1 MFIKDKIGAG
11 APIFIYFD
19 TMENKEKI
27 VLPKGFEEMVRGVIG
42 DGEWDAFVEALSDE
56 PSVSV
61 RINSQCTMHDAQC
74 TIHNAQFTVHDA
86 QCTMH
91 NAQCTMHNSQ
101 CTVHNAQLIDGQLST
116 LNSQLSTLNSQLS
129 TLNSQFSTLNSQ
141 FSTLNSH
148 LSTVKWCEYGRYLS
162 ERPKFTYDPM
172 FHAGAYYV
180 QEASSMFV
188 WQALTQLVDK
198 DAVVLDM
205 CAAPGGKST
214 AIAQYLSE
222 EGFLVSNEYVPQRA
236 HVLVENITK
245 WGAPNCVV
253 TNNAPRHF
261 EKLKSRFDA
270 ILVDAPCSGE
280 GMFRKDERAR
290 EEWSPANVEMCVE
303 RQREIL
309 ESAWHVLK
317 PGGVLIYSTCT
328 FNSHENEEQVQWLI
342 DEMEAEYL
350 PIKIGEDWMITETE
364 RGYRFLPHKTR
375 GEGLFM
381 AAVRKQITD
390 NRLQITDNRLQS
402 KSEKRKDKKAK
413 SSTFNSQ
420 LSTLN
425 LLKGDYVVV
434 ECEGKYYA
442 VQKERVDF
450 VEECRKVLNVLSFG
464 VQMYEQKGKDLIPQA
479 ALALSR
485 VYVRGAYPEVELSYD
500 EAISFLRK
508 EAIVLAD
515 APRGFVLVTYGGLPL
530 GWVKNIGNRCNNL
543 YPEFWRIRN

>member
-1 MFIKDKIGAG
+1 
-11 APIFIYFD
+11 
-19 TMENKEKI
+19 
-27 VLPKGFEEMVRGVIG
+27 
-42 DGEWDAFVEALSDE
+42 
-56 PSVSV
+56 
-61 RINSQCTMHDAQC
+61 
-74 TIHNAQFTVHDA
+74 
-86 QCTMH
+86 MH
-91 NAQCTMHNSQ
+91 NVQ

-116 LNSQLSTLNSQLS
+116 LNSQLSI
-129 TLNSQFSTLNSQ
+129 LNSQFSTLNSQ
-141 FSTLNSH
+141 LSILNSQFSTLNSQ
-148 LSTVKWCEYGRYLS
+148 LSTVKWCEHGCYLS

-342 DEMEAEYL
+342 DEMGAEYL
-350 PIKIGEDWMITETE
+350 PIKIGEDWMITETD

-381 AAVRKQITD
+381 AAVRKQCTMHNAQCTIDTID
-390 NRLQITDNRLQS
+390 CVSDKKKQN
-402 KSEKRKDKKAK
+402 KKDKKAK
-413 SSTFNSQ
+413 RSTINFNVKGSKSFDSQ
-420 LSTLN
+420 LSTLD
-425 LLKGDYVVV
+425 LLEGDFDVV

-485 VYVRGAYPEVELSYD
+485 VYKRGAYPEVELSYD

>member
-1 MFIKDKIGAG
+1 
-11 APIFIYFD
+11 
-19 TMENKEKI
+19 
-27 VLPKGFEEMVRGVIG
+27 
-42 DGEWDAFVEALSDE
+42 
-56 PSVSV
+56 
-61 RINSQCTMHDAQC
+61 
-74 TIHNAQFTVHDA
+74 
-86 QCTMH
+86 
-91 NAQCTMHNSQ
+91 
-101 CTVHNAQLIDGQLST
+101 
-116 LNSQLSTLNSQLS
+116 
-129 TLNSQFSTLNSQ
+129 
-141 FSTLNSH
+141 
-148 LSTVKWCEYGRYLS
+148 
-162 ERPKFTYDPM
+162 
-172 FHAGAYYV
+172 
-180 QEASSMFV
+180 MFV
-188 WQALTQLVDK
+188 WQALEQLVEK

-290 EEWSPANVEMCVE
+290 EEWSEANVEMCVE

-309 ESAWHVLK
+309 QSAWMVLK

-328 FNSHENEEQVQWLI
+328 FNRHENEEQVQWLI

-350 PIKIGEDWMITETE
+350 PIKIGEDWGITILSENLENNPLPLRGTPPKTGGE
-364 RGYRFLPHKTR
+364 YEGRGYRFLPHKTR

-381 AAVRKQITD
+381 AAVRKQCGM
-390 NRLQITDNRLQS
+390 R
-402 KSEKRKDKKAK
+402 SEECGMRNEKMGKNKKDKKAK
-413 SSTFNSQ
+413 Y
-420 LSTLN
+420 STLSSQFSIQE
-425 LLKGDYVVV
+425 LLRGDYEVM
-434 ECEGKYYA
+434 ESEGRYYA

-450 VEECRKVLNVLSFG
+450 VEECRKTLNVLMFG

-479 ALALSR
+479 ALALSQA
-485 VYVRGAYPEVELSYD
+485 YIRGAYPEVELSYE
-500 EAISFLRK
+500 EAILFLRK

>member
-1 MFIKDKIGAG
+1 MEDK
-11 APIFIYFD
+11 
-19 TMENKEKI
+19 KKI
-27 VLPKGFEEMVRGVIG
+27 VLPVGFEEMVRGVIG
-42 DGEWDAFVEALSDE
+42 DGEWDAFVEALSEE

-61 RINSQCTMHDAQC
+61 RVNSKITDNRLQITD
-74 TIHNAQFTVHDA
+74 
-86 QCTMH
+86 
-91 NAQCTMHNSQ
+91 NS
-101 CTVHNAQLIDGQLST
+101 CSA
-116 LNSQLSTLNSQLS
+116 
-129 TLNSQFSTLNSQ
+129 
-141 FSTLNSH
+141 
-148 LSTVKWCEYGRYLS
+148 VKWCEWGRYLA

-188 WQALTQLVDK
+188 WQALEQLVEK

-222 EGFLVSNEYVPQRA
+222 NGFLVSNEYVPQRA

-280 GMFRKDERAR
+280 GMFRKDGRAR
-290 EEWSPANVEMCVE
+290 EEWSEANVEMCVE

-309 ESAWHVLK
+309 QSAWEVLK

-328 FNSHENEEQVQWLI
+328 FNRHENEEQVQWLI

-350 PIKIGEDWMITETE
+350 PLKIGEDWGITILSENLENNPLPLRGTPPKTGGE
-364 RGYRFLPHKTR
+364 YEGRGYRFLPHKTR

-381 AAVRKQITD
+381 AAVRKQCGMR
-390 NRLQITDNRLQS
+390 NEECGMRN
-402 KSEKRKDKKAK
+402 EKMGKNKKDKKAK
-413 SSTFNSQ
+413 QSTQNIQFTTN
-420 LSTLN
+420 N
-425 LLKGDYVVV
+425 LLRGEYDIV
-434 ECEGKYYA
+434 ESEGRYYA

-450 VEECRKVLNVLSFG
+450 VEECRKTLNVLMFG

-479 ALALSR
+479 ALALSQA
-485 VYVRGAYPEVELSYD
+485 YIRGAYPEVELSYE

-515 APRGFVLVTYGGLPL
+515 APRCFVLVTYGGLPL

>member
-1 MFIKDKIGAG
+1 MKDNNIQQE
-11 APIFIYFD
+11 PSTF
-19 TMENKEKI
+19 N
-27 VLPKGFEEMVRGVIG
+27 LPDGFEDMVRGVIG
-42 DGEWDAFVEALSDE
+42 DSEWDAFVEALADE
-56 PSVSV
+56 PSVSIRV
-61 RINSQCTMHDAQC
+61 NGQRSMVNGQCFNSSVLRTAPLRQESNIEDNRLQ
-74 TIHNAQFTVHDA
+74 TIDCSPLT
-86 QCTMH
+86 
-91 NAQCTMHNSQ
+91 
-101 CTVHNAQLIDGQLST
+101 IDTTEGSLM
-116 LNSQLSTLNSQLS
+116 
-129 TLNSQFSTLNSQ
+129 
-141 FSTLNSH
+141 
-148 LSTVKWCEYGRYLS
+148 TVKWCEHGRYLS
-162 ERPKFTYDPM
+162 ERPKFTYDPT

-188 WQALTQLVDK
+188 WQALSQLVEQ
-198 DAVVLDM
+198 DALVLDM

-222 EGFLVSNEYVPQRA
+222 NGFLVSNEYVPQRA

-261 EKLKSRFDA
+261 EKLKTRFDA

-309 ESAWHVLK
+309 ESAWKVLK

-350 PIKIGEDWMITETE
+350 PLKIEEDWMITETE

-381 AAVRKQITD
+381 AAVRKQCGMR
-390 NRLQITDNRLQS
+390 NEELGVKQNKRLKEQKI
-402 KSEKRKDKKAK
+402 KKV
-413 SSTFNSQ
+413 Q
-420 LSTLN
+420 VDVP
-425 LLKGDYVVV
+425 LLGEFGVV
-434 ECEGKYYA
+434 ESENKFYA
-442 VQKERVDF
+442 VQKGRMALVD
-450 VEECRKVLNVLSFG
+450 ECRKTLNVLSFG

-485 VYVRGAYPEVELSYD
+485 VYKRGAYPEAELSYE

>member
-1 MFIKDKIGAG
+1 MKDNNIQQE
-11 APIFIYFD
+11 PSTF
-19 TMENKEKI
+19 N
-27 VLPKGFEEMVRGVIG
+27 LPNGFEEMVRGVIG
-42 DGEWDAFVEALSDE
+42 DSEWDAFVEALADE
-56 PSVSV
+56 PSVSIRV
-61 RINSQCTMHDAQC
+61 NGQRSTVNGQCFNPSVLRTAPLRQGSNIEDNRLQI
-74 TIHNAQFTVHDA
+74 TD
-86 QCTMH
+86 
-91 NAQCTMHNSQ
+91 
-101 CTVHNAQLIDGQLST
+101 ST
-116 LNSQLSTLNSQLS
+116 SFLTPHSSLL
-129 TLNSQFSTLNSQ
+129 
-141 FSTLNSH
+141 
-148 LSTVKWCEYGRYLS
+148 TVKWCEHGRYLS
-162 ERPKFTYDPM
+162 ERPKFTYDPA

-188 WQALTQLVDK
+188 WQALTQLVEQ
-198 DAVVLDM
+198 DALVLDM

-222 EGFLVSNEYVPQRA
+222 NGFLVSNEYVPQRA

-261 EKLKSRFDA
+261 EKLKTRFDA

-309 ESAWHVLK
+309 ESAWKVLK

-350 PIKIGEDWMITETE
+350 PLKIEEDWMITETE

-381 AAVRKQITD
+381 AAVRKLGVRGEELGMR
-390 NRLQITDNRLQS
+390 N
-402 KSEKRKDKKAK
+402 EKVGKNKKDKKTK
-413 SSTFNSQ
+413 SLTLNSQ

-425 LLKGDYVVV
+425 SSDMFDVIESENKF
-434 ECEGKYYA
+434 YA
-442 VQKERVDF
+442 VQKDRMALVD
-450 VEECRKVLNVLSFG
+450 ECRKCLNVLSFG

-485 VYVRGAYPEVELSYD
+485 VYKRGAYPEAELSYE

-515 APRGFVLVTYGGLPL
+515 APRGFVLVTYNGLPL

>member
-1 MFIKDKIGAG
+1 MEAKDKI
-11 APIFIYFD
+11 
-19 TMENKEKI
+19 E
-27 VLPKGFEEMVRGVIG
+27 LPKGFEEMVRGVIG
-42 DGEWDAFVEALSDE
+42 DGEWDAFVDALSEE

-61 RINSQCTMHDAQC
+61 RVNGQRS
-74 TIHNAQFTVHDA
+74 TV
-86 QCTMH
+86 
-91 NAQCTMHNSQ
+91 
-101 CTVHNAQLIDGQLST
+101 DGQQLEGDCFDNQT
-116 LNSQLSTLNSQLS
+116 SQTSRTSPTIQADWICG
-129 TLNSQFSTLNSQ
+129 TQ
-141 FSTLNSH
+141 
-148 LSTVKWCEYGRYLS
+148 LSTVKWCEWGRYLA

-188 WQALTQLVDK
+188 WQALEQLVER

-261 EKLKSRFDA
+261 EKLKVKFDA

-290 EEWSPANVEMCVE
+290 EEWSRANVEMCVE

-309 ESAWHVLK
+309 ESAWEVLK

-350 PIKIGEDWMITETE
+350 PLKIGEDWMITETE

-381 AAVRKQITD
+381 AAVRKQGGIR
-390 NRLQITDNRLQS
+390 NEELGMRN
-402 KSEKRKDKKAK
+402 EKMEKNKKDKKAK
-413 SSTFNSQ
+413 NSTFNSQ

-425 LLKGDYVVV
+425 LLRGDYGVV
-434 ECEGKYYA
+434 ESEGRYYA
-442 VQKERVDF
+442 VQKESLGL
-450 VEECRKVLNVLSFG
+450 VEECRKALNVLMFG

-479 ALALSR
+479 ALALSQ
-485 VYVRGAYPEVELSYD
+485 VYERGAYPEVELSYE

>member
-1 MFIKDKIGAG
+1 MEDK
-11 APIFIYFD
+11 
-19 TMENKEKI
+19 KKI
-27 VLPKGFEEMVRGVIG
+27 VLPAGFEEMVRGVIG
-42 DGEWDAFVEALSDE
+42 DGEWDAFVDALSEE

-61 RINSQCTMHDAQC
+61 RVNSKITDNRLQITD
-74 TIHNAQFTVHDA
+74 
-86 QCTMH
+86 
-91 NAQCTMHNSQ
+91 NS
-101 CTVHNAQLIDGQLST
+101 CLA
-116 LNSQLSTLNSQLS
+116 
-129 TLNSQFSTLNSQ
+129 
-141 FSTLNSH
+141 
-148 LSTVKWCEYGRYLS
+148 VKWCEWGRYLS
-162 ERPKFTYDPM
+162 ERPKFTYDPA

-188 WQALTQLVDK
+188 WQALEQLVEK

-290 EEWSPANVEMCVE
+290 EEWSEANVEMCVE

-309 ESAWHVLK
+309 QSAWEVLK

-328 FNSHENEEQVQWLI
+328 FNRHENEEQVQWLI

-381 AAVRKQITD
+381 AAVRKQGGIE
-390 NRLQITDNRLQS
+390 NGELRIENACS
-402 KSEKRKDKKAK
+402 KKRSDKKAK
-413 SSTFNSQ
+413 RVNKVGDSQ
-420 LSTLN
+420 LSTN
-425 LLKGDYVVV
+425 DLLRGEYSVV
-434 ECEGKYYA
+434 ESEGRYYA

-450 VEECRKVLNVLSFG
+450 VEECRKTLNVLMFG

-479 ALALSR
+479 ALALSQ
-485 VYVRGAYPEVELSYD
+485 VYKRGAYPEAELSYE

>member
-1 MFIKDKIGAG
+1 MKDNNIQQE
-11 APIFIYFD
+11 PSTF
-19 TMENKEKI
+19 N
-27 VLPKGFEEMVRGVIG
+27 LPDGFEDMVRGVIG
-42 DGEWDAFVEALSDE
+42 DSEWDAFVEALADE
-56 PSVSV
+56 PSVSIRV
-61 RINSQCTMHDAQC
+61 NGQRSMVNGQCFNSSVLRTAPLRQESNIEDNRLQ
-74 TIHNAQFTVHDA
+74 TIDCSPLT
-86 QCTMH
+86 
-91 NAQCTMHNSQ
+91 
-101 CTVHNAQLIDGQLST
+101 IDTTEGSLM
-116 LNSQLSTLNSQLS
+116 
-129 TLNSQFSTLNSQ
+129 
-141 FSTLNSH
+141 
-148 LSTVKWCEYGRYLS
+148 TVKWCEHGRYLS
-162 ERPKFTYDPM
+162 ERPKFTYDPT

-188 WQALTQLVDK
+188 WQALSQLVEQ
-198 DAVVLDM
+198 DALVLDM

-222 EGFLVSNEYVPQRA
+222 NGFLVSNEYVPQRA

-261 EKLKSRFDA
+261 EKLKTRFDA

-309 ESAWHVLK
+309 ESAWKVLK

-350 PIKIGEDWMITETE
+350 PLKIEEDWMITETE

-381 AAVRKQITD
+381 AAVRKQCGMR
-390 NRLQITDNRLQS
+390 NEELGVKQNKRLKEQKI
-402 KSEKRKDKKAK
+402 KKV
-413 SSTFNSQ
+413 Q
-420 LSTLN
+420 VDVP
-425 LLKGDYVVV
+425 LLGEFGVV
-434 ECEGKYYA
+434 ESENKFYA
-442 VQKERVDF
+442 VQKGRMALVD
-450 VEECRKVLNVLSFG
+450 ECRKTLNVLSFG

-485 VYVRGAYPEVELSYD
+485 VYKRGAYPEAELSYE

-515 APRGFVLVTYGGLPL
+515 APRGFVLVTYNGLPL

>member
-1 MFIKDKIGAG
+1 MEDK
-11 APIFIYFD
+11 
-19 TMENKEKI
+19 KKI
-27 VLPKGFEEMVRGVIG
+27 VLPAGFEEMVRGVIG
-42 DGEWDAFVEALSDE
+42 DGEWDAFVEALSEE

-61 RINSQCTMHDAQC
+61 RVNSKITDNRLQITD
-74 TIHNAQFTVHDA
+74 
-86 QCTMH
+86 
-91 NAQCTMHNSQ
+91 NS
-101 CTVHNAQLIDGQLST
+101 CLA
-116 LNSQLSTLNSQLS
+116 
-129 TLNSQFSTLNSQ
+129 
-141 FSTLNSH
+141 
-148 LSTVKWCEYGRYLS
+148 VKWCEWGRYLS

-188 WQALTQLVDK
+188 WQALEQLVEK

-270 ILVDAPCSGE
+270 ISVDAPCSGE

-290 EEWSPANVEMCVE
+290 EEWSEANVEMCVE

-309 ESAWHVLK
+309 QSAWEVLR

-328 FNSHENEEQVQWLI
+328 FNRHENEEQVQWLI
-342 DEMEAEYL
+342 DEMKAEYL

-381 AAVRKQITD
+381 AAVRKQGGIE
-390 NRLQITDNRLQS
+390 NGELRIENACS
-402 KSEKRKDKKAK
+402 KKRSDKKAK
-413 SSTFNSQ
+413 RVNKVGDSQ
-420 LSTLN
+420 LSTN
-425 LLKGDYVVV
+425 DLLRGEYSVV
-434 ECEGKYYA
+434 ESEGRYYA
-442 VQKERVDF
+442 VQKERVDL
-450 VEECRKVLNVLSFG
+450 VEECRKVLNVLMFG

-479 ALALSR
+479 ALALSQ
-485 VYVRGAYPEVELSYD
+485 VYVRGAYPEAELSYE

-508 EAIVLAD
+508 EAIALAD

>member
-1 MFIKDKIGAG
+1 MFIKDRIGAG

-61 RINSQCTMHDAQC
+61 RIN
-74 TIHNAQFTVHDA
+74 A
-86 QCTMH
+86 QCTMN

-101 CTVHNAQLIDGQLST
+101 CTIHNAQLIDAQLFIAKGSKTFGST
-116 LNSQLSTLNSQLS
+116 LNSQLSIFSPKAQRPSVLNSQLS
-129 TLNSQFSTLNSQ
+129 TP
-141 FSTLNSH
+141 NSH

-342 DEMEAEYL
+342 DEMGAEYL

-390 NRLQITDNRLQS
+390 NRLQS

-413 SSTFNSQ
+413 NSTFNSQ

-434 ECEGKYYA
+434 ESEGKYYA

-485 VYVRGAYPEVELSYD
+485 VYKRGAYPEVELSYD

>member
-1 MFIKDKIGAG
+1 MEAKDKI
-11 APIFIYFD
+11 
-19 TMENKEKI
+19 E
-27 VLPKGFEEMVRGVIG
+27 LPKGFEEMVRDVIG
-42 DGEWDAFVEALSDE
+42 VGEWDAFVEALSEE

-61 RINSQCTMHDAQC
+61 RVNSQRS
-74 TIHNAQFTVHDA
+74 TVD
-86 QCTMH
+86 
-91 NAQCTMHNSQ
+91 SQ
-101 CTVHNAQLIDGQLST
+101 QSIDGIQ
-116 LNSQLSTLNSQLS
+116 
-129 TLNSQFSTLNSQ
+129 
-141 FSTLNSH
+141 
-148 LSTVKWCEYGRYLS
+148 LSTVKWCEWGRYLS

-188 WQALTQLVDK
+188 WQALEQLVEK

-290 EEWSPANVEMCVE
+290 EEWSEANVEMCVE

-309 ESAWHVLK
+309 ESAWKVLR

-328 FNSHENEEQVQWLI
+328 FNRHENEEQVQWLI

-350 PIKIGEDWMITETE
+350 PIKIGEDWGITILSENLENNPLPLRGTPPKTGGE
-364 RGYRFLPHKTR
+364 YEGRGYRFLPHKTR

-381 AAVRKQITD
+381 AAVRKQGGM
-390 NRLQITDNRLQS
+390 R
-402 KSEKRKDKKAK
+402 SEECGLRNEKTGKNKKDKKAK
-413 SSTFNSQ
+413 QSTQNIQFTTN
-420 LSTLN
+420 N
-425 LLKGDYVVV
+425 LLRGEYEVM
-434 ECEGKYYA
+434 ESEGRYYA
-442 VQKERVDF
+442 VQKERVDL
-450 VEECRKVLNVLSFG
+450 VEECRKMLNVLSFG

-479 ALALSR
+479 ALALSQA
-485 VYVRGAYPEVELSYD
+485 YIRGAYPEVELSYE

>member
-1 MFIKDKIGAG
+1 
-11 APIFIYFD
+11 
-19 TMENKEKI
+19 MEDKEKI
-27 VLPKGFEEMVRGVIG
+27 LLPDGFEEMVRSVIG
-42 DGEWDAFVEALSDE
+42 EGEWDAFVEALADD
-56 PSVSV
+56 PSVSI
-61 RINSQCTMHDAQC
+61 R
-74 TIHNAQFTVHDA
+74 
-86 QCTMH
+86 
-91 NAQCTMHNSQ
+91 
-101 CTVHNAQLIDGQLST
+101 
-116 LNSQLSTLNSQLS
+116 LNSKITDNRLQITDSTSLLTPYSSL
-129 TLNSQFSTLNSQ
+129 L
-141 FSTLNSH
+141 
-148 LSTVKWCEYGRYLS
+148 TVKWCEHGRYLS

-188 WQALTQLVDK
+188 WQALSQLVEQ
-198 DAVVLDM
+198 DALVLDM

-214 AIAQYLSE
+214 AIVQYLSE
-222 EGFLVSNEYVPQRA
+222 NGFLVSNEYVPQRA

-261 EKLKSRFDA
+261 EKLKFKFDA

-290 EEWSPANVEMCVE
+290 EEWSIANVEMCVE

-309 ESAWHVLK
+309 ESAWKVLK
-317 PGGVLIYSTCT
+317 PDGVLIYSTCT

-342 DEMEAEYL
+342 DEMDAEYL
-350 PIKIGEDWMITETE
+350 PLKIGVDWMITETE

-381 AAVRKQITD
+381 AAVRKQCGMR
-390 NRLQITDNRLQS
+390 NEELGVKQNKRLKEQKI
-402 KSEKRKDKKAK
+402 KKVQVDVPL
-413 SSTFNSQ
+413 F
-420 LSTLN
+420 
-425 LLKGDYVVV
+425 GEFDVV
-434 ECEGKYYA
+434 ESENKFYA
-442 VQKERVDF
+442 VQKERMALVD
-450 VEECRKVLNVLSFG
+450 ECRKCLNVLSFG

-479 ALALSR
+479 ALALSK
-485 VYVRGAYPEVELSYD
+485 VYKRGTYPEVELSSE

-508 EAIVLAD
+508 EAIMLAD
-515 APRGFVLVTYGGLPL
+515 APRGFVLVTYNGLPL

>member
-1 MFIKDKIGAG
+1 
-11 APIFIYFD
+11 
-19 TMENKEKI
+19 MEDKEKI
-27 VLPKGFEEMVRGVIG
+27 LLPDGFEEMVRSMIG
-42 DGEWDAFVEALSDE
+42 ESEWNAFVEALSDE

-61 RINSQCTMHDAQC
+61 RLNSKITDSQYLTFNSQ
-74 TIHNAQFTVHDA
+74 
-86 QCTMH
+86 
-91 NAQCTMHNSQ
+91 
-101 CTVHNAQLIDGQLST
+101 
-116 LNSQLSTLNSQLS
+116 
-129 TLNSQFSTLNSQ
+129 
-141 FSTLNSH
+141 
-148 LSTVKWCEYGRYLS
+148 LSTVKWCEHGRYLS
-162 ERPKFTYDPM
+162 ERPKFTYDPA

-188 WQALTQLVDK
+188 WQVLTQLVEQ
-198 DAVVLDM
+198 DALVLDM

-261 EKLKSRFDA
+261 EKLKVKFDA

-309 ESAWHVLK
+309 ESAWKVLK

-350 PIKIGEDWMITETE
+350 PLKIEEDWMITETE

-381 AAVRKQITD
+381 AAVRKQSAMR
-390 NRLQITDNRLQS
+390 NEELGMRN
-402 KSEKRKDKKAK
+402 EKAGKNKKDKKTK
-413 SSTFNSQ
+413 SLTLNSQ
-420 LSTLN
+420 LSILSPKAQRPLVLN
-425 LLKGDYVVV
+425 SSDMFDVIESENKF
-434 ECEGKYYA
+434 YA
-442 VQKERVDF
+442 VQKDRMALVD
-450 VEECRKVLNVLSFG
+450 ECRKCLNVLSFG

-485 VYVRGAYPEVELSYD
+485 VYKRGAYPEAELSYE

-515 APRGFVLVTYGGLPL
+515 APRGFVLVTYNGLPL

>member
-1 MFIKDKIGAG
+1 MFIKNRIGAG

-27 VLPKGFEEMVRGVIG
+27 VLPKGFEEMVRSVIG

-61 RINSQCTMHDAQC
+61 RINAQCTMHNSQC
-74 TIHNAQFTVHDA
+74 TIHNAQCTMNNA

-101 CTVHNAQLIDGQLST
+101 FTMHNSQCTMHNAQLIDGQLST
-116 LNSQLSTLNSQLS
+116 LNSQ
-129 TLNSQFSTLNSQ
+129 
-141 FSTLNSH
+141 

-222 EGFLVSNEYVPQRA
+222 DGFLVSNEYVPQRA

-342 DEMEAEYL
+342 DEMGAEYL

-375 GEGLFM
+375 GEGLLSVFM
-381 AAVRKQITD
+381 
-390 NRLQITDNRLQS
+390 
-402 KSEKRKDKKAK
+402 
-413 SSTFNSQ
+413 
-420 LSTLN
+420 
-425 LLKGDYVVV
+425 
-434 ECEGKYYA
+434 
-442 VQKERVDF
+442 
-450 VEECRKVLNVLSFG
+450 VLN
-464 VQMYEQKGKDLIPQA
+464 
-479 ALALSR
+479 
-485 VYVRGAYPEVELSYD
+485 
-500 EAISFLRK
+500 
-508 EAIVLAD
+508 IVCSID
-515 APRGFVLVTYGGLPL
+515 RP
-530 GWVKNIGNRCNNL
+530 
-543 YPEFWRIRN
+543 

>member
-1 MFIKDKIGAG
+1 VGIVVGRGRKTKNRIMMEAKD
-11 APIFIYFD
+11 
-19 TMENKEKI
+19 KI

-42 DGEWDAFVEALSDE
+42 DGEWDAFVDALSEE

-61 RINSQCTMHDAQC
+61 RVNSKITDNRLQITD
-74 TIHNAQFTVHDA
+74 
-86 QCTMH
+86 
-91 NAQCTMHNSQ
+91 NS
-101 CTVHNAQLIDGQLST
+101 CLA
-116 LNSQLSTLNSQLS
+116 
-129 TLNSQFSTLNSQ
+129 
-141 FSTLNSH
+141 
-148 LSTVKWCEYGRYLS
+148 VKWCEWGRYLA

-188 WQALTQLVDK
+188 WQALEQLVER

-290 EEWSPANVEMCVE
+290 EEWSRANVEMCVE

-309 ESAWHVLK
+309 ESAWEVLK

-342 DEMEAEYL
+342 DEMDAEYL
-350 PIKIGEDWMITETE
+350 PLKIGEDWMITETE

-381 AAVRKQITD
+381 AVVRKK
-390 NRLQITDNRLQS
+390 ITDNRLQS

-413 SSTFNSQ
+413 QSAQNVQFT
-420 LSTLN
+420 TDD
-425 LLKGDYVVV
+425 LLRGDYGVV
-434 ECEGKYYA
+434 ESEGRYYA
-442 VQKERVDF
+442 VQKERVDL
-450 VEECRKVLNVLSFG
+450 VEECRKTLNVLMFG

-479 ALALSR
+479 ALALSQ
-485 VYVRGAYPEVELSYD
+485 VYKRGAYPEVELSYE
-500 EAISFLRK
+500 EAIAFLRK

>member
-1 MFIKDKIGAG
+1 
-11 APIFIYFD
+11 
-19 TMENKEKI
+19 MENKEKI
-27 VLPKGFEEMVRGVIG
+27 ILPQGFEEMVRGVIG
-42 DGEWDAFVEALSDE
+42 DSEWNAFVEALSAE

-61 RINSQCTMHDAQC
+61 RINSQRSIVNGQQS
-74 TIHNAQFTVHDA
+74 IF
-86 QCTMH
+86 
-91 NAQCTMHNSQ
+91 NSQ
-101 CTVHNAQLIDGQLST
+101 
-116 LNSQLSTLNSQLS
+116 
-129 TLNSQFSTLNSQ
+129 
-141 FSTLNSH
+141 
-148 LSTVKWCEYGRYLS
+148 LSTVKWCEHGCYLS

-172 FHAGAYYV
+172 FHAGGYYV

-188 WQALTQLVDK
+188 WQALKQYVDK

-214 AIAQYLSE
+214 AIAQYLSKD
-222 EGFLVSNEYVPQRA
+222 GFLVSNEYVPQRA

-253 TNNAPRHF
+253 TNNAPQHF
-261 EKLKSRFDA
+261 EKLKMKFDA

-309 ESAWHVLK
+309 ESAWEVLK
-317 PGGVLIYSTCT
+317 PDGVLIYSTCT

-342 DEMEAEYL
+342 EEMGAEYL
-350 PIKIGEDWMITETE
+350 PIKIEADWMITETE

-375 GEGLFM
+375 GEGLFL
-381 AAVRKQITD
+381 AAVRKQCTIHD
-390 NRLQITDNRLQS
+390 
-402 KSEKRKDKKAK
+402 EKKVKDRKEKKHK
-413 SSTFNSQ
+413 KENNSQ

-425 LLKGDYVVV
+425 LLDGDFVVM
-434 ECEGKYYA
+434 ECEGRYHA
-442 VQKERVDF
+442 VQSLRADLVA
-450 VEECRKVLNVLSFG
+450 ECRKTLNVLAFG
-464 VQMYEQKGKDLIPQA
+464 VQIFEQKGKDLIPQT
-479 ALALSR
+479 ALAMSQA
-485 VYVRGAYPEVELSYD
+485 YKRGAYPEVALSYE

-515 APRGFVLVTYGGLPL
+515 APRGFVLVTYSGLPL

>member
-1 MFIKDKIGAG
+1 MNSLPYKKCENIEMFFLYKIFSVFCVILDLKERSHKMVESICCLVEKLYLCTLSNLDFMETKD
-11 APIFIYFD
+11 
-19 TMENKEKI
+19 KI
-27 VLPKGFEEMVRGVIG
+27 VLPAGFEDVVRGVIG
-42 DGEWDAFVEALSDE
+42 ENEWEAFVDALSDE

-61 RINSQCTMHDAQC
+61 RVNSKITDNRLQITD
-74 TIHNAQFTVHDA
+74 
-86 QCTMH
+86 
-91 NAQCTMHNSQ
+91 NS
-101 CTVHNAQLIDGQLST
+101 CLA
-116 LNSQLSTLNSQLS
+116 
-129 TLNSQFSTLNSQ
+129 
-141 FSTLNSH
+141 
-148 LSTVKWCEYGRYLS
+148 VKWCEWGRYLA

-188 WQALTQLVDK
+188 WQALEQLVER

-222 EGFLVSNEYVPQRA
+222 DGFLVSNEYVPQRA

-261 EKLKSRFDA
+261 EKLKVRFDA

-290 EEWSPANVEMCVE
+290 EEWSKANVEMCVE

-309 ESAWHVLK
+309 ESAWEVLK

-350 PIKIGEDWMITETE
+350 PLKIGEDWMITETE

-390 NRLQITDNRLQS
+390 DRLQSTDNRLQS

-413 SSTFNSQ
+413 NSTFNIQ
-420 LSTLN
+420 FTTDD
-425 LLKGDYVVV
+425 LLRGEYGVV
-434 ECEGKYYA
+434 ESEGRYYA
-442 VQKERVDF
+442 VQKERVDL
-450 VEECRKVLNVLSFG
+450 VEECRKTLNVLMFG

-479 ALALSR
+479 ALALSQ
-485 VYVRGAYPEVELSYD
+485 VYKRGAYPEVELSYE
-500 EAISFLRK
+500 EAIAFLRK

-515 APRGFVLVTYGGLPL
+515 APRGFVLVTYKGLPL

>member
-1 MFIKDKIGAG
+1 MADKNIQQELSTFAES
-11 APIFIYFD
+11 
-19 TMENKEKI
+19 ENSQTCLDCRVEQKSRLKG
-27 VLPKGFEEMVRGVIG
+27 VTFNLPEGFEAMVRGVIG
-42 DGEWDAFVEALSDE
+42 EADWDAFVDALADE
-56 PSVSV
+56 PSVSI
-61 RINSQCTMHDAQC
+61 R
-74 TIHNAQFTVHDA
+74 
-86 QCTMH
+86 
-91 NAQCTMHNSQ
+91 
-101 CTVHNAQLIDGQLST
+101 
-116 LNSQLSTLNSQLS
+116 LNSKITDNRQQTVDCGLLTVDTTEGSLSA
-129 TLNSQFSTLNSQ
+129 
-141 FSTLNSH
+141 
-148 LSTVKWCEYGRYLS
+148 VKWCEHGRYLS
-162 ERPKFTYDPM
+162 ERPKFTYDPA

-188 WQALTQLVDK
+188 WQALSQLVER
-198 DAVVLDM
+198 DALVLDM

-214 AIAQYLSE
+214 AIAQYLSD

-245 WGAPNCVV
+245 WGAPNTVV

-261 EKLKSRFDA
+261 EKLKTRFDA

-290 EEWSPANVEMCVE
+290 EEWNPANVEMCVV

-309 ESAWHVLK
+309 ESAWKVLK

-342 DEMEAEYL
+342 DEMDAEYL
-350 PIKIGEDWMITETE
+350 PLKTEKDWMITETE

-381 AAVRKQITD
+381 AAVRKQSTD
-390 NRLQITDNRLQS
+390 NGFQITDKVSKNRDTKQKNKVNKIL
-402 KSEKRKDKKAK
+402 
-413 SSTFNSQ
+413 NSQ
-420 LSTLN
+420 FLTLN
-425 LLKGDYVVV
+425 SPDLFDVI
-434 ECEGKYYA
+434 ESDNRFYA
-442 VQKERVDF
+442 VQKDRVALVD
-450 VEECRKVLNVLSFG
+450 ECRKCLNVLSFG

-479 ALALSR
+479 ALALSKA
-485 VYVRGAYPEVELSYD
+485 YKRGAYPEVELSSE
-500 EAISFLRK
+500 EALSFLRK

-515 APRGFVLVTYGGLPL
+515 APRGFVLVTYNGLPL

>member
-1 MFIKDKIGAG
+1 MMEEKDRIL
-11 APIFIYFD
+11 
-19 TMENKEKI
+19 
-27 VLPKGFEEMVRGVIG
+27 LPAGFEEMVRGVIG
-42 DGEWDAFVEALSDE
+42 DGEWDAFVDALSAE

-61 RINSQCTMHDAQC
+61 RVNSKITDNRLQITD
-74 TIHNAQFTVHDA
+74 
-86 QCTMH
+86 
-91 NAQCTMHNSQ
+91 NS
-101 CTVHNAQLIDGQLST
+101 CLA
-116 LNSQLSTLNSQLS
+116 
-129 TLNSQFSTLNSQ
+129 
-141 FSTLNSH
+141 
-148 LSTVKWCEYGRYLS
+148 VKWCEWGRYLS

-188 WQALTQLVDK
+188 WQALEQLVER

-222 EGFLVSNEYVPQRA
+222 KGFLVSNEYVLQRA

-270 ILVDAPCSGE
+270 ILVDVPCSGE

-290 EEWSPANVEMCVE
+290 EEWSKANVEMCVE

-309 ESAWHVLK
+309 ESAWKVLK

-342 DEMEAEYL
+342 DEMDAEYL
-350 PIKIGEDWMITETE
+350 PLKIGEDWLITETE
-364 RGYRFLPHKTR
+364 RGYRCLPHKTR

-413 SSTFNSQ
+413 NSTFNIQ
-420 LSTLN
+420 FTTDD
-425 LLKGDYVVV
+425 LLRGDYGVV
-434 ECEGKYYA
+434 ESEGRYYA
-442 VQKERVDF
+442 VQKERADL
-450 VEECRKVLNVLSFG
+450 VEECRKALNVLMFG
-464 VQMYEQKGKDLIPQA
+464 VQMYEQKGKDLIPQV
-479 ALALSR
+479 ALALSQ
-485 VYVRGAYPEVELSYD
+485 VYVRGAYPEVELSYE
-500 EAISFLRK
+500 EAIAFLRK

>member
-1 MFIKDKIGAG
+1 
-11 APIFIYFD
+11 
-19 TMENKEKI
+19 MEDKEKI
-27 VLPKGFEEMVRGVIG
+27 LLPEGFENMVRDVIG
-42 DGEWDAFVEALSDE
+42 DSEWNAFVEALADE
-56 PSVSV
+56 PSVSI
-61 RINSQCTMHDAQC
+61 R
-74 TIHNAQFTVHDA
+74 
-86 QCTMH
+86 
-91 NAQCTMHNSQ
+91 
-101 CTVHNAQLIDGQLST
+101 
-116 LNSQLSTLNSQLS
+116 LNSKITDNRLQITDSTSLLTPHSSFL
-129 TLNSQFSTLNSQ
+129 
-141 FSTLNSH
+141 
-148 LSTVKWCEYGRYLS
+148 TVKWCEHGRYLS
-162 ERPKFTYDPM
+162 ERPKFTYDPL

-188 WQALTQLVDK
+188 WQALSQLVEQ
-198 DAVVLDM
+198 DALVLDM

-261 EKLKSRFDA
+261 EKLKTRFDA

-290 EEWSPANVEMCVE
+290 EEWSKANVEMCVE

-309 ESAWHVLK
+309 ESAWKVLK

-350 PIKIGEDWMITETE
+350 PLKIEEDWMITETE

-381 AAVRKQITD
+381 AAVRKQCTMHNAQCTID
-390 NRLQITDNRLQS
+390 AIYCVSDKKKQNKKDRNI
-402 KSEKRKDKKAK
+402 KDKTLVQTQIV
-413 SSTFNSQ
+413 SLQ

-425 LLKGDYVVV
+425 SPDGFDVIESENKF
-434 ECEGKYYA
+434 YA
-442 VQKERVDF
+442 VQKDRMALVD
-450 VEECRKVLNVLSFG
+450 ECRKCLNVLSFG

-479 ALALSR
+479 ALALSQ
-485 VYVRGAYPEVELSYD
+485 VYKRGVYPEAELSYE

>member
-1 MFIKDKIGAG
+1 MEAKDKI
-11 APIFIYFD
+11 
-19 TMENKEKI
+19 E
-27 VLPKGFEEMVRGVIG
+27 LPVGFEEMVRGVIG

-61 RINSQCTMHDAQC
+61 RDNGQRSMVNGQQSM
-74 TIHNAQFTVHDA
+74 
-86 QCTMH
+86 
-91 NAQCTMHNSQ
+91 
-101 CTVHNAQLIDGQLST
+101 DGIQLSA
-116 LNSQLSTLNSQLS
+116 
-129 TLNSQFSTLNSQ
+129 
-141 FSTLNSH
+141 
-148 LSTVKWCEYGRYLS
+148 VKWCEHGRYLS

-188 WQALTQLVDK
+188 WQALEQLVEK
-198 DAVVLDM
+198 DAVMLDM

-290 EEWSPANVEMCVE
+290 EEWSEANVDMCVE

-309 ESAWHVLK
+309 ESAWEVLR

-328 FNSHENEEQVQWLI
+328 FNRHENEEQVQWLI

-381 AAVRKQITD
+381 AAVRKQGGIE
-390 NRLQITDNRLQS
+390 NGELRIENACS
-402 KSEKRKDKKAK
+402 KKRSDKKAK
-413 SSTFNSQ
+413 RVNKVGDSQ
-420 LSTLN
+420 LSTN
-425 LLKGDYVVV
+425 DLLRGEYSVV
-434 ECEGKYYA
+434 ESEGRYYA

-450 VEECRKVLNVLSFG
+450 VEECRKMLNVLSFG

-479 ALALSR
+479 ALALSQ
-485 VYVRGAYPEVELSYD
+485 VYVRGAYPEAELSYE

>member
-1 MFIKDKIGAG
+1 MMEEKDKIL
-11 APIFIYFD
+11 
-19 TMENKEKI
+19 
-27 VLPKGFEEMVRGVIG
+27 LPAGFEEMVRGVIG
-42 DGEWDAFVEALSDE
+42 DGEWDAFVEALSEE

-61 RINSQCTMHDAQC
+61 RVNGQRSTVDSQQS
-74 TIHNAQFTVHDA
+74 I
-86 QCTMH
+86 
-91 NAQCTMHNSQ
+91 
-101 CTVHNAQLIDGQLST
+101 LDGQ
-116 LNSQLSTLNSQLS
+116 
-129 TLNSQFSTLNSQ
+129 
-141 FSTLNSH
+141 H
-148 LSTVKWCEYGRYLS
+148 VAVKWCEWGRYLS

-188 WQALTQLVDK
+188 WQALEQLVER

-261 EKLKSRFDA
+261 EKLRSRFDA

-309 ESAWHVLK
+309 ESAWKVLK

-350 PIKIGEDWMITETE
+350 PLQIGEDWMITETE

-390 NRLQITDNRLQS
+390 DRLQS

-413 SSTFNSQ
+413 NSTFNIQ
-420 LSTLN
+420 FTTDD
-425 LLKGDYVVV
+425 LLRGEYGVV
-434 ECEGKYYA
+434 ESEGRYYA
-442 VQKERVDF
+442 VQKERVDL
-450 VEECRKVLNVLSFG
+450 VEECRKVLNVLMFG

-479 ALALSR
+479 ALALSQ
-485 VYVRGAYPEVELSYD
+485 VYKRGAYPEVELSYE
-500 EAISFLRK
+500 EAIAFLRK

>member
-1 MFIKDKIGAG
+1 MVNGQCFNSSVLRT
-11 APIFIYFD
+11 APLRQESNIEDNRLQTIDCSPLTID
-19 TMENKEKI
+19 TTEGSLM
-27 VLPKGFEEMVRGVIG
+27 
-42 DGEWDAFVEALSDE
+42 
-56 PSVSV
+56 
-61 RINSQCTMHDAQC
+61 
-74 TIHNAQFTVHDA
+74 
-86 QCTMH
+86 
-91 NAQCTMHNSQ
+91 
-101 CTVHNAQLIDGQLST
+101 
-116 LNSQLSTLNSQLS
+116 
-129 TLNSQFSTLNSQ
+129 
-141 FSTLNSH
+141 
-148 LSTVKWCEYGRYLS
+148 TVKWCEHGRYLS
-162 ERPKFTYDPM
+162 ERPKFTYDPT

-188 WQALTQLVDK
+188 WQALSQLVEQ
-198 DAVVLDM
+198 DALVLDM

-222 EGFLVSNEYVPQRA
+222 NGFLVSNEYVPQRA

-261 EKLKSRFDA
+261 EKLKTRFDA

-309 ESAWHVLK
+309 ESAWKVLK

-350 PIKIGEDWMITETE
+350 PLKIEEDWMITETE

-381 AAVRKQITD
+381 AAVRKQCGMR
-390 NRLQITDNRLQS
+390 NEELGVKQNKRLKEQKI
-402 KSEKRKDKKAK
+402 KKV
-413 SSTFNSQ
+413 Q
-420 LSTLN
+420 VDVP
-425 LLKGDYVVV
+425 LLGEFGVV
-434 ECEGKYYA
+434 ESENKFYA
-442 VQKERVDF
+442 VQKGRMALVD
-450 VEECRKVLNVLSFG
+450 ECRKTLNVLSFG
-464 VQMYEQKGKDLIPQA
+464 VLMYEQKGKDLIPQA

-485 VYVRGAYPEVELSYD
+485 VYKRGAYPEAELSYE

-515 APRGFVLVTYGGLPL
+515 APRGFVLVTYNGLPL

>member
-1 MFIKDKIGAG
+1 
-11 APIFIYFD
+11 
-19 TMENKEKI
+19 
-27 VLPKGFEEMVRGVIG
+27 
-42 DGEWDAFVEALSDE
+42 
-56 PSVSV
+56 
-61 RINSQCTMHDAQC
+61 
-74 TIHNAQFTVHDA
+74 
-86 QCTMH
+86 
-91 NAQCTMHNSQ
+91 
-101 CTVHNAQLIDGQLST
+101 
-116 LNSQLSTLNSQLS
+116 
-129 TLNSQFSTLNSQ
+129 
-141 FSTLNSH
+141 
-148 LSTVKWCEYGRYLS
+148 
-162 ERPKFTYDPM
+162 
-172 FHAGAYYV
+172 
-180 QEASSMFV
+180 
-188 WQALTQLVDK
+188 
-198 DAVVLDM
+198 
-205 CAAPGGKST
+205 
-214 AIAQYLSE
+214 
-222 EGFLVSNEYVPQRA
+222 
-236 HVLVENITK
+236 
-245 WGAPNCVV
+245 
-253 TNNAPRHF
+253 
-261 EKLKSRFDA
+261 
-270 ILVDAPCSGE
+270 
-280 GMFRKDERAR
+280 
-290 EEWSPANVEMCVE
+290 
-303 RQREIL
+303 
-309 ESAWHVLK
+309 LK

-342 DEMEAEYL
+342 DEMGAEYL

-425 LLKGDYVVV
+425 LLEGDFDVV
-434 ECEGKYYA
+434 ECEGRYYA

-485 VYVRGAYPEVELSYD
+485 VYKRGAYPEVELSYD

-515 APRGFVLVTYGGLPL
+515 APRGFVLVTYNGAPL

>member
-1 MFIKDKIGAG
+1 MMEAKDKI
-11 APIFIYFD
+11 
-19 TMENKEKI
+19 E
-27 VLPKGFEEMVRGVIG
+27 LPVGFEEMVRGVIG

-61 RINSQCTMHDAQC
+61 RIN
-74 TIHNAQFTVHDA
+74 A

-91 NAQCTMHNSQ
+91 NAQLGNSQ
-101 CTVHNAQLIDGQLST
+101 WSMVNGQQSMDGIQLSA
-116 LNSQLSTLNSQLS
+116 
-129 TLNSQFSTLNSQ
+129 
-141 FSTLNSH
+141 
-148 LSTVKWCEYGRYLS
+148 VKWCEHGRYLA
-162 ERPKFTYDPM
+162 ERPKFTYDPA

-188 WQALTQLVDK
+188 WQALEQLVER

-290 EEWSPANVEMCVE
+290 EEWSEANVEMCVE

-309 ESAWHVLK
+309 QSAWEVLR

-328 FNSHENEEQVQWLI
+328 FNRHENEEQVQWLI

-381 AAVRKQITD
+381 AAVRKQGGIE
-390 NRLQITDNRLQS
+390 NGELRIENACS
-402 KSEKRKDKKAK
+402 KKRSDKKAK
-413 SSTFNSQ
+413 RVNKVGDSQ
-420 LSTLN
+420 LSTN
-425 LLKGDYVVV
+425 DLLRGEYSVV
-434 ECEGKYYA
+434 ESEGRYYA
-442 VQKERVDF
+442 VQKERVDL
-450 VEECRKVLNVLSFG
+450 VEECRKMLNVLSFG

-479 ALALSR
+479 ALALSQ
-485 VYVRGAYPEVELSYD
+485 VYVRGAYPEAELSYE

>member
-1 MFIKDKIGAG
+1 
-11 APIFIYFD
+11 
-19 TMENKEKI
+19 MENKEKI
-27 VLPKGFEEMVRGVIG
+27 ILPQGFEEMVRGVMG
-42 DGEWDAFVEALSDE
+42 DSEWNAFVEALSAE

-61 RINSQCTMHDAQC
+61 RINSQRSIA
-74 TIHNAQFTVHDA
+74 N
-86 QCTMH
+86 
-91 NAQCTMHNSQ
+91 
-101 CTVHNAQLIDGQLST
+101 GQQSIF
-116 LNSQLSTLNSQLS
+116 NPQ
-129 TLNSQFSTLNSQ
+129 
-141 FSTLNSH
+141 
-148 LSTVKWCEYGRYLS
+148 LSTVKWCEHGCYLS

-172 FHAGAYYV
+172 FHAGGYYV

-188 WQALTQLVDK
+188 WQALKQYVEK

-214 AIAQYLSE
+214 AIAQYLSKD
-222 EGFLVSNEYVPQRA
+222 GFLVSNEYVPQRA

-253 TNNAPRHF
+253 TNNAPRYF
-261 EKLKSRFDA
+261 EKLKMKFDA

-309 ESAWHVLK
+309 ESAWEVLK
-317 PGGVLIYSTCT
+317 PDGVLIYSTCT

-342 DEMEAEYL
+342 EEMGAEYL
-350 PIKIGEDWMITETE
+350 PIKIEADWMITETE

-375 GEGLFM
+375 GEGLFL
-381 AAVRKQITD
+381 AAVRKQCTIHNEKKD
-390 NRLQITDNRLQS
+390 NDR
-402 KSEKRKDKKAK
+402 KEKKHKKEN
-413 SSTFNSQ
+413 NSQ
-420 LSTLN
+420 LSVLN
-425 LLKGDYVVV
+425 LLDGDFVVM
-434 ECEGKYYA
+434 ECEGRYHA
-442 VQKERVDF
+442 VQSLRADLVA
-450 VEECRKVLNVLSFG
+450 ECRKTLNVLAFG
-464 VQMYEQKGKDLIPQA
+464 VQIFEQKGKDLIPQT
-479 ALALSR
+479 ALAMSQA
-485 VYVRGAYPEVELSYD
+485 YKRGAYPEVALSYE

-515 APRGFVLVTYGGLPL
+515 APRGFVLVTYSGLPL

>member
-1 MFIKDKIGAG
+1 MEAKDKI
-11 APIFIYFD
+11 
-19 TMENKEKI
+19 E
-27 VLPKGFEEMVRGVIG
+27 LPVGFEEMVRGVIG
-42 DGEWDAFVEALSDE
+42 EEEWDAFVEALSDE

-61 RINSQCTMHDAQC
+61 RINVQCTM
-74 TIHNAQFTVHDA
+74 
-86 QCTMH
+86 
-91 NAQCTMHNSQ
+91 
-101 CTVHNAQLIDGQLST
+101 HNAQLIDGQQTTDNGQQSIDGV
-116 LNSQLSTLNSQLS
+116 QP
-129 TLNSQFSTLNSQ
+129 
-141 FSTLNSH
+141 
-148 LSTVKWCEYGRYLS
+148 STVKWCEHGRYLA
-162 ERPKFTYDPM
+162 ERPKFTYDPA

-188 WQALTQLVDK
+188 WQALSQLVDR
-198 DAVVLDM
+198 DSVVLDM

-261 EKLKSRFDA
+261 EKLKSKFDA

-309 ESAWHVLK
+309 ESAWKVLK

-350 PIKIGEDWMITETE
+350 PLKIGEDWMITETE

-381 AAVRKQITD
+381 AAVRKECTMHNAQCTID
-390 NRLQITDNRLQS
+390 KIDCVSDKKKQN
-402 KSEKRKDKKAK
+402 KKDKKAK

-420 LSTLN
+420 LSTFN
-425 LLKGDYVVV
+425 LLRGEYDVV
-434 ECEGKYYA
+434 ESEGRYYA
-442 VQKERVDF
+442 VQKERMTLVD
-450 VEECRKVLNVLSFG
+450 ECRKTLNVLMFG

-479 ALALSR
+479 ALALSQ
-485 VYVRGAYPEVELSYD
+485 VYERGAYPEAELSYE

-515 APRGFVLVTYGGLPL
+515 APRGFVLVTYEGLPL

>member
-1 MFIKDKIGAG
+1 
-11 APIFIYFD
+11 
-19 TMENKEKI
+19 MENKEKI

-42 DGEWDAFVEALSDE
+42 DGEWDEFVEALSDE

-61 RINSQCTMHDAQC
+61 RVNGQRSTVDSQQ
-74 TIHNAQFTVHDA
+74 
-86 QCTMH
+86 
-91 NAQCTMHNSQ
+91 S
-101 CTVHNAQLIDGQLST
+101 IDGIQFST
-116 LNSQLSTLNSQLS
+116 LNFIAKGSKTFGSQFSI
-129 TLNSQFSTLNSQ
+129 LNSQFSTLNSQ
-141 FSTLNSH
+141 
-148 LSTVKWCEYGRYLS
+148 LSTVKWCEHGRYLS

-342 DEMEAEYL
+342 DEMGAEYL

-434 ECEGKYYA
+434 ESEGRYYA
-442 VQKERVDF
+442 VQKERIDF

-485 VYVRGAYPEVELSYD
+485 VYKRGAYPEVELSYD

>member
-1 MFIKDKIGAG
+1 MEDK
-11 APIFIYFD
+11 
-19 TMENKEKI
+19 KKI
-27 VLPKGFEEMVRGVIG
+27 VLPAGFEEMVRGVIG
-42 DGEWDAFVEALSDE
+42 DGEWDAFVEALSEE

-61 RINSQCTMHDAQC
+61 RVNT
-74 TIHNAQFTVHDA
+74 QFI
-86 QCTMH
+86 MH
-91 NAQCTMHNSQ
+91 NAQCTMHNWEIVNGQQSTVNFIAKGSKTFGSQ
-101 CTVHNAQLIDGQLST
+101 FSI
-116 LNSQLSTLNSQLS
+116 LNSQ
-129 TLNSQFSTLNSQ
+129 
-141 FSTLNSH
+141 
-148 LSTVKWCEYGRYLS
+148 LSTVKWCEHGRYLS

-188 WQALTQLVDK
+188 WQALEQLVEK

-290 EEWSPANVEMCVE
+290 EEWSEANVEMCVE

-309 ESAWHVLK
+309 ESAWEVLK

-328 FNSHENEEQVQWLI
+328 FNRHENEEQVQWLI

-390 NRLQITDNRLQS
+390 YRLQITDNRLQITDNRLQS
-402 KSEKRKDKKAK
+402 RSEKRKDKKAK
-413 SSTFNSQ
+413 NSTFNIQ
-420 LSTLN
+420 FTTDD
-425 LLKGDYVVV
+425 LLRGEYGVV
-434 ECEGKYYA
+434 ESEGRYYA
-442 VQKERVDF
+442 VQKERVDL
-450 VEECRKVLNVLSFG
+450 VEECRKTLNVLMFG

-479 ALALSR
+479 ALALSQA
-485 VYVRGAYPEVELSYD
+485 YIRGAYPEVELSYE

>member
-1 MFIKDKIGAG
+1 
-11 APIFIYFD
+11 
-19 TMENKEKI
+19 
-27 VLPKGFEEMVRGVIG
+27 
-42 DGEWDAFVEALSDE
+42 
-56 PSVSV
+56 
-61 RINSQCTMHDAQC
+61 
-74 TIHNAQFTVHDA
+74 
-86 QCTMH
+86 
-91 NAQCTMHNSQ
+91 
-101 CTVHNAQLIDGQLST
+101 
-116 LNSQLSTLNSQLS
+116 
-129 TLNSQFSTLNSQ
+129 
-141 FSTLNSH
+141 
-148 LSTVKWCEYGRYLS
+148 
-162 ERPKFTYDPM
+162 M

-188 WQALTQLVDK
+188 WQALEQLVER

-290 EEWSPANVEMCVE
+290 EEWSKANVEMCVE

-309 ESAWHVLK
+309 ESAWEVLK

-342 DEMEAEYL
+342 DEMDAKYL
-350 PIKIGEDWMITETE
+350 PLKIGENWMITETE

-390 NRLQITDNRLQS
+390 YRLQITDNRLQITDYRLQITDNRKQKTENRLQS

-413 SSTFNSQ
+413 QSVQNVQFT
-420 LSTLN
+420 TDD
-425 LLKGDYVVV
+425 LLRGDYGVV
-434 ECEGKYYA
+434 ESEGRYYA
-442 VQKERVDF
+442 VQKERVDL
-450 VEECRKVLNVLSFG
+450 VEECRKVLNVLMFG
-464 VQMYEQKGKDLIPQA
+464 VQMYEQKGKDLIPQT
-479 ALALSR
+479 ALALSQ
-485 VYVRGAYPEVELSYD
+485 VYKRGAYPEVELSYE
-500 EAISFLRK
+500 EAIAFLRK

-515 APRGFVLVTYGGLPL
+515 APRGFVLVTYKGLPL

>member
-1 MFIKDKIGAG
+1 
-11 APIFIYFD
+11 
-19 TMENKEKI
+19 MENKEKI
-27 VLPKGFEEMVRGVIG
+27 VLPKEFEEMVRSVIG

-61 RINSQCTMHDAQC
+61 RINAQCTMHDAQCTMHNSQCTMHNSQCTMHDAQC
-74 TIHNAQFTVHDA
+74 TIHNAQFTVH
-86 QCTMH
+86 
-91 NAQCTMHNSQ
+91 NS
-101 CTVHNAQLIDGQLST
+101 QLIDGQQTTDNGQQSIDGSQLST
-116 LNSQLSTLNSQLS
+116 LNFFAKGSKTFGSQFSTLNSQFSILNSQLSTLNSQ
-129 TLNSQFSTLNSQ
+129 
-141 FSTLNSH
+141 

-381 AAVRKQITD
+381 AAVRKQGGIE
-390 NRLQITDNRLQS
+390 NGELRIENSCS
-402 KSEKRKDKKAK
+402 KKRSDKKAK
-413 SSTFNSQ
+413 SSTFNIQ
-420 LSTLN
+420 FTTDD
-425 LLKGDYVVV
+425 LLRGEYGVV
-434 ECEGKYYA
+434 ESEGRYYA

-479 ALALSR
+479 ALALSQ

-515 APRGFVLVTYGGLPL
+515 APRGFVLVTYNGAPL

>member
-1 MFIKDKIGAG
+1 MMEAKDKI
-11 APIFIYFD
+11 
-19 TMENKEKI
+19 E
-27 VLPKGFEEMVRGVIG
+27 LPVGFEEMVRGVIG

-61 RINSQCTMHDAQC
+61 RDNGQRSMVNGQQSM
-74 TIHNAQFTVHDA
+74 
-86 QCTMH
+86 
-91 NAQCTMHNSQ
+91 
-101 CTVHNAQLIDGQLST
+101 DGIQLSA
-116 LNSQLSTLNSQLS
+116 
-129 TLNSQFSTLNSQ
+129 
-141 FSTLNSH
+141 
-148 LSTVKWCEYGRYLS
+148 VKWCEHGRYLS

-188 WQALTQLVDK
+188 WQALEQLVEK
-198 DAVVLDM
+198 DAVMLDM

-290 EEWSPANVEMCVE
+290 EEWSEANVDMCVE

-309 ESAWHVLK
+309 ESAWEVLR

-328 FNSHENEEQVQWLI
+328 FNRHENEEQVQWLI

-381 AAVRKQITD
+381 AAVRKQGGIE
-390 NRLQITDNRLQS
+390 NGELRIENACS
-402 KSEKRKDKKAK
+402 KKRSDKKAK
-413 SSTFNSQ
+413 RVNKVGDSQ
-420 LSTLN
+420 LSTN
-425 LLKGDYVVV
+425 DLLRGEYSVV
-434 ECEGKYYA
+434 ESEGRYYA

-450 VEECRKVLNVLSFG
+450 VEECRKMLNVLSFG

-479 ALALSR
+479 ALALSQ
-485 VYVRGAYPEVELSYD
+485 VYVRGAYPEAELSYE

>member
-1 MFIKDKIGAG
+1 
-11 APIFIYFD
+11 
-19 TMENKEKI
+19 MEDKEKI
-27 VLPKGFEEMVRGVIG
+27 LLPEGFENMVRDVIG
-42 DGEWDAFVEALSDE
+42 DSEWNAFVEALADE
-56 PSVSV
+56 PSVSI
-61 RINSQCTMHDAQC
+61 R
-74 TIHNAQFTVHDA
+74 
-86 QCTMH
+86 
-91 NAQCTMHNSQ
+91 
-101 CTVHNAQLIDGQLST
+101 
-116 LNSQLSTLNSQLS
+116 LNSKITDNRLQITDSTSLLTPHSSFL
-129 TLNSQFSTLNSQ
+129 
-141 FSTLNSH
+141 
-148 LSTVKWCEYGRYLS
+148 TVKWCEHGRYLS
-162 ERPKFTYDPM
+162 ERPKFTYDPL

-188 WQALTQLVDK
+188 WQALSLLVEQ
-198 DAVVLDM
+198 DALVLDL

-222 EGFLVSNEYVPQRA
+222 NGFLVSNEYVPQRA

-261 EKLKSRFDA
+261 EKLKTRFDA

-309 ESAWHVLK
+309 ESAWKVLK

-350 PIKIGEDWMITETE
+350 PLKIEEDWMITETE

-381 AAVRKQITD
+381 AAVRKQCTMHNAQCTID
-390 NRLQITDNRLQS
+390 AIYCVSDKKKQNKKDRN
-402 KSEKRKDKKAK
+402 RKDKTLVQTQIA
-413 SSTFNSQ
+413 SLQ

-425 LLKGDYVVV
+425 LP
-434 ECEGKYYA
+434 EGFDVIESENKFYA
-442 VQKERVDF
+442 VQKDRMALVD
-450 VEECRKVLNVLSFG
+450 ECRKCLNVLMFG
-464 VQMYEQKGKDLIPQA
+464 VQMYEQKGKDLIPQT
-479 ALALSR
+479 ALALSQ
-485 VYVRGAYPEVELSYD
+485 VYKRGAYPEVELSYE
-500 EAISFLRK
+500 EAIAFLRK

-515 APRGFVLVTYGGLPL
+515 APRGFVLVTYKGLPL

>member
-1 MFIKDKIGAG
+1 MVD
-11 APIFIYFD
+11 
-19 TMENKEKI
+19 KEKI
-27 VLPKGFEEMVRGVIG
+27 LLPEGFEDMVRGVIG
-42 DGEWDAFVEALSDE
+42 DSEWDAFVEALADE

-61 RINSQCTMHDAQC
+61 RIN
-74 TIHNAQFTVHDA
+74 A

-91 NAQCTMHNSQ
+91 NAQLGNSQ
-101 CTVHNAQLIDGQLST
+101 RSTVDSRQSIDG
-116 LNSQLSTLNSQLS
+116 SQ
-129 TLNSQFSTLNSQ
+129 
-141 FSTLNSH
+141 
-148 LSTVKWCEYGRYLS
+148 LSTVKWCEWGRYLA
-162 ERPKFTYDPM
+162 ERPKFTYDPT

-188 WQALTQLVDK
+188 WQALSQLVEQ
-198 DAVVLDM
+198 DALVLDM

-222 EGFLVSNEYVPQRA
+222 NGFLVSNEYVPQRA

-261 EKLKSRFDA
+261 EKLKTRFDA

-309 ESAWHVLK
+309 ESAWKVLK

-350 PIKIGEDWMITETE
+350 PLKIEDEWMITATE

-381 AAVRKQITD
+381 AAVRKQCGMR
-390 NRLQITDNRLQS
+390 NEELGVKQNKRLKEQKI
-402 KSEKRKDKKAK
+402 KKV
-413 SSTFNSQ
+413 Q
-420 LSTLN
+420 VDVP
-425 LLKGDYVVV
+425 LLGEFGVV
-434 ECEGKYYA
+434 ESENKFYA
-442 VQKERVDF
+442 VQKGRMALVD
-450 VEECRKVLNVLSFG
+450 ECRKCLNVLLFG

-485 VYVRGAYPEVELSYD
+485 VYKRGAYPEAELSYE

-515 APRGFVLVTYGGLPL
+515 APRGFVLVTYNGLPL